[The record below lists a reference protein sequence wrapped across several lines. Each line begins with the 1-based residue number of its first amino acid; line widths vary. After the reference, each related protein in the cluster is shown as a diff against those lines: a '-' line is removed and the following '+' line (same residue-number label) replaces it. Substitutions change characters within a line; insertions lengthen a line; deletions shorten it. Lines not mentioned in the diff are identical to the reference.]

1 MKLQVLVVDFDGT
14 TSEHDELDPDVR
26 SALEEARRR
35 GISTVLDTGR
45 TLEDLRRLIGDLR
58 VFDAIVAENGAVLLL
73 PASERTLVLGAPPP
87 PELLEE
93 LARHGVMATH
103 GECVVAMDAMDAHA
117 VLDAIRA
124 LELPLAMLFNR
135 GRLMI
140 LPQTVSK
147 ASGLREALRLLRL
160 STHNAIA
167 IGDAENDHDML
178 SACEIGAAVE
188 WGSPVLRR
196 AADHVISG
204 NGPKSVAT
212 YIRAAL
218 DRPRLSAANARRYLH
233 LGTTADGRKVSL
245 GVRGRN
251 LLIAGKPRS
260 ARSLVAGLLCEQ
272 LMQQGY
278 CVCVMDPDGDYTSL
292 EEMPGVMVLG
302 GEVVMPALRELPR
315 TSRYPNLS
323 VVIDLSRVP
332 LAAKRECGRTI
343 LLLLREQR
351 RRTGFP
357 HQILVDEAD
366 HFLGGSEVDQ
376 LLDLELGGYT
386 LITDRASKLN
396 SELLA
401 AMEAIVVTRERDAR
415 EARALQAMC
424 GVDDEEGWAA
434 VLRSLPVDH
443 AVLLPITEESGGR
456 LCPFRVA
463 PRLTPHARYR
473 HKYLHVPTFTPGG
486 GPTGRVVRNL
496 KELVKV
502 LAKWR
507 LAR

>member
-1 MKLQVLVVDFDGT
+1 VKLQVLVVDFDGT
-14 TSEHDELDPDVR
+14 TSERDELDSDVR

-45 TLEDLRRLIGDLR
+45 TLADLRRLIGDLR

-73 PASERTLVLGAPPP
+73 PASEHTLVLGAPPP

-93 LARHGVMATH
+93 LARRRVVATH
-103 GECVVAMDAMDAHA
+103 GECVVEVDAMDAHA

-124 LELPLAMLFNR
+124 LELPLVIVFNR
-135 GRLMI
+135 GRLMV
-140 LPQTVSK
+140 LPQAVSK

-160 STHNAIA
+160 SAHNAIA

-188 WGSPVLRR
+188 WGSPALKR
-196 AADHVISG
+196 AADHVIPGS
-204 NGPKSVAT
+204 GPKSVAM

-218 DRPRLSAANARRYLH
+218 DRPRLSAANARRWLH

-245 GVRGRN
+245 GIRGRN
-251 LLIAGKPRS
+251 LLVAGSLRS
-260 ARSLVAGLLCEQ
+260 GRSSVAGLLCEQ

-278 CVCVMDPDGDYTSL
+278 CVCVMDPEGDYTSL

-302 GEVVMPALRELPR
+302 GQVAVPALRELRR
-315 TSRYPNLS
+315 TSRYPTLS

-332 LAAKRECGRTI
+332 LTDRRECGRTI
-343 LLLLREQR
+343 LLRLREQR
-351 RRTGFP
+351 RRTGLP
-357 HQILVDEAD
+357 HRIVVDEAD

-386 LITDRASKLN
+386 LITGRASRLK
-396 SELLA
+396 SELLG
-401 AMEAIVVTRERDAR
+401 AMEAIVVTRERDTR

-424 GVDDEEGWAA
+424 GVDDERGWAA
-434 VLRSLPVDH
+434 VLRSLPADH

-456 LCPFRVA
+456 LWPFRVA
-463 PRLTPHARYR
+463 SRLTPHARHR
-473 HKYLHVPTFTPGG
+473 HTYLD
-486 GPTGRVVRNL
+486 VRRSRSE
-496 KELVKV
+496 KG
-502 LAKWR
+502 ADR
-507 LAR
+507 AGA